1 MAHRQRVES
10 CIDWR
15 AIFSDYFQLFNDY
28 YRMSSST
35 SYNDVCTPAITY
47 GFMTERRTPAS
58 KCLEC
63 GECEKVCPQ
72 HLPIME
78 LLREKISGELWSRNP
93 DSMLQA
99 KTDEME
105 IPDVQ

>member
-1 MAHRQRVES
+1 
-10 CIDWR
+10 
-15 AIFSDYFQLFNDY
+15 
-28 YRMSSST
+28 
-35 SYNDVCTPAITY
+35 
-47 GFMTERRTPAS
+47 MTERRTPAS
-58 KCLEC
+58 KCLAC

-78 LLREKISGELWSRNP
+78 LLKEKISGELWSRNP